1 MFILVLSTYSIKDDF
16 KFRTIINIE
25 ELVIENNVHV
35 QEKKIKEKL
44 SFLFETNLFF
54 LKRKDLEKK
63 IKRYWY
69 YWEFWDKKSISK
81 KKLKLRY
88 MKKNL

>member
-1 MFILVLSTYSIKDDF
+1 MVLSTYSIKDDF

-35 QEKKIKEKL
+35 QEEKIREKL

-54 LKRKDLEKK
+54 
-63 IKRYWY
+63 
-69 YWEFWDKKSISK
+69 
-81 KKLKLRY
+81 
-88 MKKNL
+88 

>member
-25 ELVIENNVHV
+25 EFVIENNVNV

-54 LKRKDLEKK
+54 LLRKKSKK
-63 IKRYWY
+63 IT
-69 YWEFWDKKSISK
+69 
-81 KKLKLRY
+81 LLRV
-88 MKKNL
+88 LR